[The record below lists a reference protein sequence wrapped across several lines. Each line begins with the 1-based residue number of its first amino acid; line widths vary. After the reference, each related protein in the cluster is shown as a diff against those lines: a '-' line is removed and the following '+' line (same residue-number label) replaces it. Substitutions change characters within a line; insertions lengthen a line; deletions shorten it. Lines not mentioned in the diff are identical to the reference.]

1 VLPIDDPHWSSL
13 ADAYG
18 AASGIP
24 DLLRALA
31 ADPRPKPGYEAEPW
45 FSLWSGLCHQ
55 DDVYTASYAAV
66 PHIVA
71 IASAAPGPI
80 DFSFF
85 QLPAAIEIARHK
97 GRGPAVPAEL
107 ATAYHAA
114 IAGLT
119 DCVALHRHDDWDE
132 PMLLSALTAQ
142 AVAKGNYDLAE
153 VLSNLDEELITRII
167 NLDFDF
173 D

>member
-1 VLPIDDPHWSSL
+1 MLPLDDPHWSSL

-31 ADPRPKPGYEAEPW
+31 VDPRPKPGYQAEPW

-71 IASAAPGPI
+71 IATGAPGPI

-85 QLPAAIEIARHK
+85 MLPAAIEIARNK
-97 GRGPAVPAEL
+97 GRGPTVPAEL
-107 ATAYHAA
+107 APAYHA
-114 IAGLT
+114 
-119 DCVALHRHDDWDE
+119 
-132 PMLLSALTAQ
+132 ALTAQ
-142 AVAKGNYDLAE
+142 AVAKGNYDIAE
-153 VLSNLDEELITRII
+153 VLSNLDEHLITRII

>member
-1 VLPIDDPHWSSL
+1 MLPLDDPQWSSL

-71 IASAAPGPI
+71 IASGAPGPI

-85 QLPAAIEIARHK
+85 QLPAAIEIARHT
-97 GRGPAVPAEL
+97 GRGPVVPAEL
-107 ATAYHAA
+107 AADYHAA
-114 IAGLT
+114 ITSLI

-132 PMLLSALTAQ
+132 PILLSALSAQ
-142 AVAKGNYDLAE
+142 AVAKGHYDVAE
-153 VLSNLDEELITRII
+153 ALFNLDEHMIARII
-167 NLDFDF
+167 NLDFD
-173 D
+173 

>member
-1 VLPIDDPHWSSL
+1 MLPLDDPQWSGL

-18 AASGIP
+18 PASDIP

-31 ADPRPKPGYEAEPW
+31 TSPGPKPEYQAEPW

-55 DDVYTASYAAV
+55 GDVYTASYAAV
-66 PHIVA
+66 PHIVR
-71 IASAAPGPI
+71 IAFDAQGPI

-97 GRGPAVPAEL
+97 GRGPAVPTEL

-114 IAGLT
+114 ITSLI

-132 PMLLSALTAQ
+132 ATLLSALTAQ
-142 AVAKGNYDLAE
+142 AVAKGNYGVAE
-153 VLSNLDEELITRII
+153 ALSNLDEDLITRII
-167 NLDFDF
+167 NLDFD
-173 D
+173 

>member
-1 VLPIDDPHWSSL
+1 MLPLDDPQWSSL

-18 AASGIP
+18 PATDIP

-31 ADPRPKPGYEAEPW
+31 ADPRPKPEYEAEPW

-55 DDVYTASYAAV
+55 EDVYTASYAAV

-71 IASAAPGPI
+71 IASSAPGPI

-85 QLPAAIEIARHK
+85 QLPAAIEIARHR
-97 GRGPAVPAEL
+97 GRGPTVPTEL

-114 IAGLT
+114 IQSLV

-142 AVAKGNYDLAE
+142 AVAKGNYGVAE
-153 VLSNLDEELITRII
+153 ALSKLDEYLITRII
-167 NLDFDF
+167 NLDFD
-173 D
+173 